1 MIQTESRVLVAD
13 NSGAKEALVFSILK
27 GNSRSATV
35 GDVVNVAIKKVLPN
49 GSIKKWDTSRAVIVR
64 TVKEIKRKDGTYI
77 RFGDNAVALI
87 DKATGKPLG
96 KRIFWPVARELRE
109 KWFKDLAWLAE
120 EVI

>member
-1 MIQTESRVLVAD
+1 MIQHETKVLVVD
-13 NSGAKEALVFSILK
+13 NSGAKEALVFGIIK
-27 GNSRSATV
+27 GNSKSATV

-49 GSIKKWDTSRAVIVR
+49 GNLKKWDTSRAVIVR
-64 TVKEIKRKDGTYI
+64 TVKEIRRKDGTYL

-87 DKATGKPLG
+87 SKEGKPLW

-109 KWFKDLAWLAE
+109 KWFKDLASLAD